1 MRKNFF
7 LFLIIFLA
15 SLGITFYHVI
25 HLIALLSHP
34 LPEGKYGEVGIASLF
49 TLWGIAV
56 SISIVYLYFSPQNK
70 RQSPEDTNDEWR
82 LFVKHPKE

>member
-15 SLGITFYHVI
+15 GLGITLYHI
-25 HLIALLSHP
+25 MHLITLLSHP
-34 LPEGKYGEVGIASLF
+34 LTEGNYGEVVIASLF

-56 SISIVYLYFSPQNK
+56 SISIVRLYFSPRNK
-70 RQSPEDTNDEWR
+70 RQSPDDTNDEWR